1 MKETIAKALYK
12 VTGLD
17 FRKRG
22 GSRIDCIFALQ
33 TQVGTQ
39 CLYSERPCYSES
51 GRLSPCYG
59 ESGRLCGYMKD
70 AVGNFETMLSNHR
83 TLSNAGCRFF
93 IRNQKWSLDLMQGVV
108 RQYGGEE

>member
-39 CLYSERPCYSES
+39 CLYSE
-51 GRLSPCYG
+51 SPCYG